1 MLIVLEG
8 CDGTGKTSIAKLIQ
22 AVMLDAEIIHC
33 TAETPNDFKFF
44 SKLIDIGQYR
54 NIILDRGMY
63 GQFVY
68 QSPEARKLSH
78 KQLRALELNMIR
90 TGAKVVHVTAMK
102 QTVEDR
108 LNSRSEVPMH
118 TVSVLLSRFDDLFEK
133 SLMPVIT
140 VDTTNGIE
148 IGGKF

>member
-1 MLIVLEG
+1 
-8 CDGTGKTSIAKLIQ
+8 
-22 AVMLDAEIIHC
+22 
-33 TAETPNDFKFF
+33 
-44 SKLIDIGQYR
+44 
-54 NIILDRGMY
+54 MY

-68 QSPEARKLSH
+68 QSPEDRKLSH

-108 LNSRSEVPMH
+108 LNNRYEVPMH

>member
-8 CDGTGKTSIAKLIQ
+8 CDGTGKSSIAKLIQ
-22 AVMLDAEIIHC
+22 AVMPGAEIVHC

-44 SKLIDIGQYR
+44 SKLIDIGQCR

-68 QSPEARKLSH
+68 QSPEDRKLSN
-78 KQLRALELNMIR
+78 KQLRALEMRMLS

-108 LNSRSEVPMH
+108 LNNRSEVPMH

-140 VDTTNGIE
+140 VDTTNGLE

>member
-8 CDGTGKTSIAKLIQ
+8 CDGTGKSSIAKLIQ

-68 QSPEARKLSH
+68 QSPEDRKLSH
-78 KQLRALELNMIR
+78 KQLRSLEMRMLS
-90 TGAKVVHVTAMK
+90 TGAKVVHVTAMQ

-108 LNSRSEVPMH
+108 LNNRSEVPMH
-118 TVSVLLSRFDDLFEK
+118 TVSVLLSRIDDLFEK

-140 VDTTNGIE
+140 VDTTTGLE

>member
-8 CDGTGKTSIAKLIQ
+8 CDGTGKSSIAKLIQ

-68 QSPEARKLSH
+68 QSPEDRKLSH

>member
-8 CDGTGKTSIAKLIQ
+8 CDGTGKSSIAKLIQ
-22 AVMLDAEIIHC
+22 AVMPNAEIIHC

-44 SKLIDIGQYR
+44 FKLIDIGQYK
-54 NIILDRGMY
+54 NLILDRGMY

-68 QSPEARKLSH
+68 QSPEDRKLSH
-78 KQLRALELNMIR
+78 KQLRSLEMRMLE

-133 SLMPVIT
+133 SLMPVVT

>member
-68 QSPEARKLSH
+68 QSPEDRKLSH

-140 VDTTNGIE
+140 VDTTNGLE

>member
-68 QSPEARKLSH
+68 QSPEDRKLSH

-108 LNSRSEVPMH
+108 LNNRSEVTMH

>member
-8 CDGTGKTSIAKLIQ
+8 CDGTGKSSIAKLIQ
-22 AVMLDAEIIHC
+22 AVMPGAEIVHC

-44 SKLIDIGQYR
+44 SKLIDIGQYK
-54 NIILDRGMY
+54 NLILDRGMY

-68 QSPEARKLSH
+68 QSPEDRKLSH
-78 KQLRALELNMIR
+78 KQLRSLEMRMLE

-108 LNSRSEVPMH
+108 LNNRSEVPMH
-118 TVSVLLSRFDDLFEK
+118 TVNVLLSRFDDLFEK
-133 SLMPVIT
+133 SLMPVVT

>member
-68 QSPEARKLSH
+68 QSPEDRKLSH
-78 KQLRALELNMIR
+78 KQLRTLELNMIR
-90 TGAKVVHVTAMK
+90 TGAKVVHVTAMQ
-102 QTVEDR
+102 QTIEDR

-140 VDTTNGIE
+140 VDTTNGLE

>member
-22 AVMLDAEIIHC
+22 AVMLDAEIVHC

-68 QSPEARKLSH
+68 QSPEDRKLSH

-90 TGAKVVHVTAMK
+90 TGAKVVHVTAMQ
-102 QTVEDR
+102 QTIEDR

-140 VDTTNGIE
+140 VDTTNGLE

>member
-8 CDGTGKTSIAKLIQ
+8 CDGTGKSSIAKLIQ
-22 AVMLDAEIIHC
+22 VVMLDAEIIHC

-68 QSPEARKLSH
+68 QSPEDRKLSH

-140 VDTTNGIE
+140 VDTTNGLE

>member
-68 QSPEARKLSH
+68 QSPEDRKLSN
-78 KQLRALELNMIR
+78 KQLRALELNMLR

-140 VDTTNGIE
+140 VDTTNGLE

>member
-68 QSPEARKLSH
+68 QSPEDRKLSH

-90 TGAKVVHVTAMK
+90 TGAKVFHVTAMK

>member
-68 QSPEARKLSH
+68 QSPEDRKLSH

-90 TGAKVVHVTAMK
+90 TGAKVVHVTAMQ
-102 QTVEDR
+102 QTIEDR

>member
-68 QSPEARKLSH
+68 QSPEDRKLSH

-90 TGAKVVHVTAMK
+90 TGAKVVHVTAMQ
-102 QTVEDR
+102 QTIEDR

-140 VDTTNGIE
+140 VDTTNGLE

>member
-68 QSPEARKLSH
+68 QSPEDRKLSH
-78 KQLRALELNMIR
+78 KQLRALELNMIK

-140 VDTTNGIE
+140 VDTTNGLE

>member
-8 CDGTGKTSIAKLIQ
+8 CDGTGKSSIAKLIQ
-22 AVMLDAEIIHC
+22 AVMPGAEIVHC

-68 QSPEARKLSH
+68 QSPEDRKLSH
-78 KQLRALELNMIR
+78 KQLRALELNMIK
-90 TGAKVVHVTAMK
+90 TGAKVVHVTAMQ
-102 QTVEDR
+102 QTIEDR

-140 VDTTNGIE
+140 VDTTNGLE

>member
-68 QSPEARKLSH
+68 QSPEDRKLSH

-118 TVSVLLSRFDDLFEK
+118 TISVLLSRFDDLFEK

>member
-68 QSPEARKLSH
+68 QSPEDRKLSH
-78 KQLRALELNMIR
+78 KQLHALELNMIR
-90 TGAKVVHVTAMK
+90 TGAKVVHVTAMQ
-102 QTVEDR
+102 QTIEDR

-118 TVSVLLSRFDDLFEK
+118 TVGVLLSRFDDLFEK

-140 VDTTNGIE
+140 VDTTNGLE

>member
-8 CDGTGKTSIAKLIQ
+8 CDGTGKSSIAKLIQ
-22 AVMLDAEIIHC
+22 AVIPGAEIIHC

-68 QSPEARKLSH
+68 QSPEDRKLSH

-133 SLMPVIT
+133 SIMPVIT

>member
-68 QSPEARKLSH
+68 QSPEDRKLSH

-102 QTVEDR
+102 QTVEDP
-108 LNSRSEVPMH
+108 LNNRSEVPMH

-140 VDTTNGIE
+140 VDTTNGLE
-148 IGGKF
+148 IGGKL

>member
-1 MLIVLEG
+1 MLFVIEG
-8 CDGTGKTSIAKLIQ
+8 CDGTGKSSIAKLIQ

-44 SKLIDIGQYR
+44 SKLIDIGKYR

-68 QSPEARKLSH
+68 QSPEDRKLSH
-78 KQLRALELNMIR
+78 KQLRSLEMRMLS
-90 TGAKVVHVTAMK
+90 TGAKVVHVTAMQ

-108 LNSRSEVPMH
+108 LNNRSEVPMH

-140 VDTTNGIE
+140 VDTTNGLE

>member
-8 CDGTGKTSIAKLIQ
+8 CDGTGKSSIAKLIQ
-22 AVMLDAEIIHC
+22 SVIPGAEIIHC

-68 QSPEARKLSH
+68 QSPEDRKLSH

-90 TGAKVVHVTAMK
+90 TGAKVVQVTAMK

-108 LNSRSEVPMH
+108 LNNRSEVPMH

-140 VDTTNGIE
+140 VDTTNGLE

>member
-22 AVMLDAEIIHC
+22 AIMPSAEIIHC

-44 SKLIDIGQYR
+44 SKLIDIGAYR
-54 NIILDRGMY
+54 HIILDRGMY

-68 QSPEARKLSH
+68 QSPEDRKLSH
-78 KQLRALELNMIR
+78 KQLRLLEMSMLS

-102 QTVEDR
+102 QIVEDR

-118 TVSVLLSRFDDLFEK
+118 TVGVLLSRFDELFEK

-140 VDTTNGIE
+140 IDTTNGIE

>member
-22 AVMLDAEIIHC
+22 AVIPGAEIVHC

-68 QSPEARKLSH
+68 QSPEDRKLSH

-108 LNSRSEVPMH
+108 LNSRSEIPMH

>member
-68 QSPEARKLSH
+68 QSPEDRKLSN
-78 KQLRALELNMIR
+78 KQLRALEMRMLS
-90 TGAKVVHVTAMK
+90 TGAKVVHVTAMQ
-102 QTVEDR
+102 QTVEGR
-108 LNSRSEVPMH
+108 LNNRSEIPMH

>member
-8 CDGTGKTSIAKLIQ
+8 CDGTGKSSIAKLIQ

-54 NIILDRGMY
+54 NIILDRGLY

-68 QSPEARKLSH
+68 QSPEDRKLSH
-78 KQLRALELNMIR
+78 KQLRSLEMRMLS
-90 TGAKVVHVTAMK
+90 TGAKVVHVTAMQ

-108 LNSRSEVPMH
+108 LNNRSEVPMH

-140 VDTTNGIE
+140 VDTTNGLE

>member
-68 QSPEARKLSH
+68 QSPEDRKLSH

-90 TGAKVVHVTAMK
+90 TGAKVVHVTAMQ

-108 LNSRSEVPMH
+108 LNSRSEIPMH

>member
-8 CDGTGKTSIAKLIQ
+8 CDGTGKSSIAKLIQ

-68 QSPEARKLSH
+68 QSPEDRKLSH
-78 KQLRALELNMIR
+78 KQLRSLEMRMLS
-90 TGAKVVHVTAMK
+90 TGAKVVHVTAMQ

-108 LNSRSEVPMH
+108 LNNRSEVPMH

-140 VDTTNGIE
+140 VDTTNGLE

>member
-8 CDGTGKTSIAKLIQ
+8 CDGTGKSSIAKLIQ
-22 AVMLDAEIIHC
+22 SVIPDSEIIHC

-68 QSPEARKLSH
+68 QSPEDRKLSH

-108 LNSRSEVPMH
+108 LNNRYEVPMH

>member
-68 QSPEARKLSH
+68 QSPEDRKLSH

-108 LNSRSEVPMH
+108 LNSRSEIPMH

-140 VDTTNGIE
+140 VDTTNGLE

>member
-68 QSPEARKLSH
+68 QSPEDRKLSH

-108 LNSRSEVPMH
+108 LNSRSEIPMH

>member
-68 QSPEARKLSH
+68 QSPEDRKLSH

-90 TGAKVVHVTAMK
+90 TGAKVVHVTAMQ

-108 LNSRSEVPMH
+108 LNNRSEIPMH

-140 VDTTNGIE
+140 VDTTNGLE

>member
-33 TAETPNDFKFF
+33 TADTPNDFKFF

-68 QSPEARKLSH
+68 QSPEDRKLSH

>member
-68 QSPEARKLSH
+68 QSPEDRKLSH
-78 KQLRALELNMIR
+78 KQLRALELNMIG
-90 TGAKVVHVTAMK
+90 TGAKVVHVSAMQ
-102 QTVEDR
+102 QTIEDR

-140 VDTTNGIE
+140 VDTTNGLE

>member
-8 CDGTGKTSIAKLIQ
+8 CDGTGKSSIAKLIQ
-22 AVMLDAEIIHC
+22 AVIPDAEIIHC

-68 QSPEARKLSH
+68 QSPEDRKLSH

-133 SLMPVIT
+133 SLMPVST
-140 VDTTNGIE
+140 VDTTNGLE

>member
-8 CDGTGKTSIAKLIQ
+8 CDGTGKSSIAKLIQ
-22 AVMLDAEIIHC
+22 AVMPGAEIIHC

-44 SKLIDIGQYR
+44 SKLINIGQYR

-68 QSPEARKLSH
+68 QSPEDRKLSH
-78 KQLRALELNMIR
+78 KQLRSLEMHMLS

-118 TVSVLLSRFDDLFEK
+118 TVNVLLSRFDDLFEK
-133 SLMPVIT
+133 SLMPVVT

>member
-22 AVMLDAEIIHC
+22 AVMPGAEIIHC

-44 SKLIDIGQYR
+44 SKLIDIGSYKH
-54 NIILDRGMY
+54 IILDRGMY

-68 QSPEARKLSH
+68 QSPEDRKLSN

-108 LNSRSEVPMH
+108 LNNRSEVPMH